1 MSYSFHLNNARK
13 LKFSDI
19 AAQAGL
25 GDMKFVEGYPKP
37 EDDRWP
43 HGFTYVYRN
52 KVTARTLEVEYDGDH
67 FQVCVFTASSSDD
80 YDMAIKLAAAVAKIS
95 KARITPEDQETMN
108 LADFEQQFDAQ
119 WVQTHSNRALN
130 AVFDMFG
137 NSLEKKH
144 QVSGVTGLMTIG
156 PKIYQQVTQDPDNLA
171 DAFFYRLK
179 KLNFLRGEG
188 IHQSLLVVAD
198 GQTHDTR
205 VRQTSYEQG
214 TETLLYD
221 LNSVVGLTVNET
233 SMIKIGLSTLAE
245 LLPGQALWLSEELL
259 LAPALDAE
267 KWQALLQQAEAVAL
281 TDMSDYSYD
290 PDNDIYKEEY
300 EAIAPRDGL
309 TAEELETLV
318 YAPIAIFCLVAGADK
333 KIDSKEISAFQSE
346 LVKGVTTESKTLQV
360 VMMEAVSDFKQL
372 VTYLLSDEVD
382 IDDIV
387 KDIVR
392 VLDNRLDEAEATSFK
407 ITLLRIGQIVAEA
420 SGGVLGVFGN
430 KVCKAEKTVLAE
442 LATLFGVLNEE

>member
-25 GDMKFVEGYPKP
+25 GDLKFVDGYPKP

-67 FQVCVFTASSSDD
+67 FQVCVFTASSAED
-80 YDMAIKLAAAVAKIS
+80 YDMAIKLVGAVAKIC

-108 LADFEQQFDAQ
+108 LADFEQQFDVD
-119 WVQTHSNRALN
+119 WVKSHSNHALN

-156 PKIYQQVTQDPDNLA
+156 PKIYQQVTEDPDALA

-179 KLNFLRGEG
+179 KLNYLRSEG

-198 GQTHDTR
+198 GQTHNTR
-205 VRQTSYEQG
+205 VRQTSYAQG

-221 LNSVVGLTVNET
+221 LNSVVGLTVNDT
-233 SMIKIGLSTLAE
+233 SMLKVGLSALVK
-245 LLPGQALWLSEELL
+245 LLPGQAVWLSEELL
-259 LAPALDAE
+259 LAPALNDE
-267 KWQALLQQAEAVAL
+267 QWQALLQQAESVELQDLSA
-281 TDMSDYSYD
+281 YSYD
-290 PDNDIYKEEY
+290 PDNDPHKEAY
-300 EAIAPRDGL
+300 EAIAPREGL

-333 KIDSKEISAFQSE
+333 KIDSKEISAFQRE

-382 IDDIV
+382 IDSIV

-392 VLDNRLDEAEATSFK
+392 ILDNRLDEAEATSFK

-420 SGGVLGVFGN
+420 SVKVGSKPADFG
-430 KVCKAEKTVLAE
+430 E
-442 LATLFGVLNEE
+442 